1 MKIDSGFTAGLILWD
16 IDGTLIRVKRLD
28 SSSPHKNVLLA
39 EGCLIDESKLGHSGL
54 TDYEVLL
61 NLIKSNNGRIAR
73 SRLLSAFNKL
83 DEESHRL
90 DAASIFD
97 LCPGVQSILES
108 LISNG
113 WVQGILSGNTKSRIL
128 SKLENAGILNYFT
141 RDLMFGCEFGDSRNN
156 IARRAKEFLQY
167 NKFLR
172 ISVIGDTP
180 SDITSARSVNFPVI
194 AVATGS
200 FTFTQLS
207 SCNPDLLLRDLSV
220 DAEILFKFLN

>member
-61 NLIKSNNGRIAR
+61 DLIKSNNGRIAR
-73 SRLLSAFNKL
+73 SRLLSAFNNL

-90 DAASIFD
+90 DTASIFD

-108 LISNG
+108 LISKG
-113 WVQGILSGNTKSRIL
+113 WVHGILSGNTNSRIL

-141 RDLMFGCEFGDSRNN
+141 RDLIFGCEFGDSREN
-156 IARRAKEFLQY
+156 IASRAKEFLQY
-167 NKFLR
+167 NKYLR

-180 SDITSARSVNFPVI
+180 SDITAARSVNFPVI
-194 AVATGS
+194 TVATGS